1 MPDGGSLLLPLRV
14 FVEDPFPSTLPQS
27 IDQRF
32 STKLS
37 ELLPDFVVEDHPTF
51 VAFVKAYLEWTEQF
65 GNPRAEAV
73 RVASY
78 YDLDNT
84 IDSFLSYFKSTYLYD
99 FPESLASNVDERG
112 LIKNIKNYYGAK

>member
-51 VAFVKAYLEWTEQF
+51 VAFVRHILSGQSSLVILEPKRFVSQVIMIWTIQLIHFYHTSKAHISMIFQRVL
-65 GNPRAEAV
+65 RVMLMKEA
-73 RVASY
+73 
-78 YDLDNT
+78 
-84 IDSFLSYFKSTYLYD
+84 
-99 FPESLASNVDERG
+99 
-112 LIKNIKNYYGAK
+112 